1 MEYTTNLNLK
11 KPDVNEYYNI
21 EQENENKDLIDSAIG
36 ELNSQ
41 VGTETLTTTAQN
53 CTGAINELNKKIG
66 SIYLIKKNIYRYTI
80 VANKVT
86 MLDVDIEI
94 IDGYA
99 PVIYNF
105 DYTSDDN
112 AIVVGAS
119 IINNKLRVFIKNESS
134 NTLSGKDLGITILYL
149 RNE

>member
-1 MEYTTNLNLK
+1 M
-11 KPDVNEYYNI
+11 
-21 EQENENKDLIDSAIG
+21 
-36 ELNSQ
+36 
-41 VGTETLTTTAQN
+41 
-53 CTGAINELNKKIG
+53 
-66 SIYLIKKNIYRYTI
+66 IKKNIYRYTI